1 MANYDWRILSGNSL
15 DGFRR
20 FHEKAPETSLIPR
33 LHFFLPGFPFTPFP
47 FCVPLFC
54 RCIVCC
60 FLCRALSICSL
71 DFSSFPRGLKLFPAT
86 PFLLAE
92 YLLPLLPKAG
102 KRITK
107 TKICIK
113 TIAPST
119 RNSLGYHTN
128 EEQPE
133 MQFRLCPENSV
144 AQNDGSSEQC
154 VCLEEKEKKNSR
166 SLWGRFYLSCLFY
179 IPVSLH
185 SPHDLRIRERPS
197 CVYVTSPG
205 S

>member
-71 DFSSFPRGLKLFPAT
+71 DFSSFPRGLKLFPTT

-119 RNSLGYHTN
+119 RNSLDITL
-128 EEQPE
+128 
-133 MQFRLCPENSV
+133 MRNSLKCSSVSALRIQSPKMTV
-144 AQNDGSSEQC
+144 AQSNAYAWKKRKKKTVEVFEVVFTFLASSIFR
-154 VCLEEKEKKNSR
+154 SR
-166 SLWGRFYLSCLFY
+166 SILLTIFGSGNVHL
-179 IPVSLH
+179 VSL
-185 SPHDLRIRERPS
+185 
-197 CVYVTSPG
+197 
-205 S
+205 

>member
-1 MANYDWRILSGNSL
+1 M
-15 DGFRR
+15 
-20 FHEKAPETSLIPR
+20 
-33 LHFFLPGFPFTPFP
+33 PFP

-154 VCLEEKEKKNSR
+154 VCLEEKEKKKTVEVFEVVFTFLASSIFRSR
-166 SLWGRFYLSCLFY
+166 SILLTIFGSGNVHL
-179 IPVSLH
+179 VSM
-185 SPHDLRIRERPS
+185 
-197 CVYVTSPG
+197 
-205 S
+205 